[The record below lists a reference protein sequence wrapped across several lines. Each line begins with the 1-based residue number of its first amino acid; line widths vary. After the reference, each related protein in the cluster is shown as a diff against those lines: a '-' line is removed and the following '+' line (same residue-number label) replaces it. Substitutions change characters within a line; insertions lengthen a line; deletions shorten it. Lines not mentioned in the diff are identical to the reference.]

1 MPELPLSGSIAIVT
15 GASRGVGKGVA
26 LELGAAGAT
35 VYVTG
40 RSRSEGDGPKVFD
53 ETLPGTVF
61 QTADEVTAAGG
72 NGVAVALDHH
82 DDVAVE
88 ALFKRVQSE
97 HGRLDLL
104 VNNAY
109 YVPPDLLSGKP
120 FWELEPSFWDEIT
133 DVGVRSTYV
142 ASVFGARLMVPAGRG
157 LIVNT
162 SSPGGGNFS
171 MTTAYGVGKAAV
183 DRMTFDMA
191 HELRSHGI
199 AVVSLW
205 LGLISTERTH
215 VAVKHVPQFVLT
227 DAESPRF
234 VGRGVVA
241 LATDPNVMAQSGK
254 ALYTAEL
261 GTTYGFTDID
271 GSQPPTRRAEFGD
284 PLVFR
289 A

>member
-1 MPELPLSGSIAIVT
+1 MTEFALSGCVAVVT
-15 GASRGVGKGVA
+15 GASRGVGKGIA
-26 LELGAAGAT
+26 LELGIAGAT

-40 RSRSEGDGPKVFD
+40 RSKAEGDGPKVFN

-61 QTADEVTAAGG
+61 ATADEITALGG
-72 NGVAVALDHH
+72 RGIAIALDHH

-88 ALFKRVQSE
+88 ALFERVSAE
-97 HGRLDLL
+97 HGRLDVL
-104 VNNAY
+104 VNNAF
-109 YVPPDLLSGKP
+109 YVPPELLSGKP
-120 FWELEPSFWDEIT
+120 FWELEPTFWDEIT
-133 DVGVRSTYV
+133 DVGMRSTYV
-142 ASVFGARLMVPAGRG
+142 ASVFGSRLMVAAGRG

-171 MTTAYGVGKAAV
+171 MTTAYGVGKVAV

-191 HELRSHGI
+191 HELRDHGI
-199 AVVSLW
+199 AVISLW
-205 LGLISTERTH
+205 LGLISTERTQ

-241 LATDPNVMAQSGK
+241 LATDPRVIDQTGRV
-254 ALYTAEL
+254 LYTAEL
-261 GTTYGFTDID
+261 GTTYGFSDID
-271 GSQPPTRRAEFGD
+271 GHHPPSRRAEFGA
-284 PLVFR
+284 PPVFR